1 MHVIDMPVT
10 LATAVVTVLALI
22 FYIWTGLSVAG
33 ARGKHSVKA
42 PTMTGSPIGTAINL
56 IIQIR
61 PGKSC
66 LRESASATGRPRTME
81 RTVDNVA

>member
-1 MHVIDMPVT
+1 MGDENAGKAVNTEGLLRTGKTSAVFKTPCLPQIVMMP
-10 LATAVVTVLALI
+10 
-22 FYIWTGLSVAG
+22 
-33 ARGKHSVKA
+33 KA

-66 LRESASATGRPRTME
+66 LRESASATGRPRTIE